1 MPNVGIELVAIG
13 TDTPEEL
20 KKAQADYQTEGGFP
34 FPLLSDAK
42 LEVFK
47 AYRCVDFDNQPM
59 HGAFLIDAQGRVRW
73 RDISDRPF
81 NDPALVLKEAKEL
94 TERWWR
100 PRGERLNQCSPSSYN
115 TIIVQSLKR
124 CDMRMN
130 RAKTFLTLLVLL
142 ATPIAVQAFERGKVE
157 RFATLP
163 AGEAHPEGICVDRE
177 GNVYVVTVAANKPD
191 TSGGT
196 LHCVRSQRAN
206 TCGPSRI
213 AGSTPWL
220 LDLRFHPH
228 TGQLLVID
236 YKAAKVLSVDPMT
249 GASSVFMTV
258 TGKDP
263 GLDGLTF
270 DAAGNVYVTDA
281 HEGIIWKVGKDGGAG
296 TAWVK
301 SPLLKPTR
309 PPPPIGANGLAFN
322 NKQTALFVANTAND
336 TIVKIPV
343 SGSPL
348 EPGTPEVFVNR
359 AGGGPDGLIIDEH
372 DNLWI
377 ACNQSNEIMVLEP
390 KQGRV
395 IAKLGDF
402 GGIDKDGAPIGFL
415 WSNSLVFHGD
425 DVLVTNLSL
434 DVGASVRRPCGRS
447 MGRGPRR

>member
-1 MPNVGIELVAIG
+1 MNHVK
-13 TDTPEEL
+13 L
-20 KKAQADYQTEGGFP
+20 KG
-34 FPLLSDAK
+34 
-42 LEVFK
+42 
-47 AYRCVDFDNQPM
+47 
-59 HGAFLIDAQGRVRW
+59 
-73 RDISDRPF
+73 
-81 NDPALVLKEAKEL
+81 
-94 TERWWR
+94 
-100 PRGERLNQCSPSSYN
+100 
-115 TIIVQSLKR
+115 
-124 CDMRMN
+124 CDMRTN
-130 RAKTFLTLLVLL
+130 RAKTFLTLLALL
-142 ATPIAVQAFERGKVE
+142 ATPIAVQAWDRGKVE

-163 AGEAHPEGICVDRE
+163 PGEAHPEGICVDRD

-196 LHCVRSQRAN
+196 LIVFDPKGNHLRTV
-206 TCGPSRI
+206 TI

-220 LDLRFHPH
+220 LDLRFHPQ

-236 YKAAKVLSVDPMT
+236 YKAAKVLSVDPKT

-270 DAAGNVYVTDA
+270 DAAANVYVTDA
-281 HEGIIWKVGKDGGAG
+281 HAGLIWKVGPDGGEG
-296 TAWVK
+296 TVWIK
-301 SPLLKPTR
+301 SPLLMPTR

-336 TIVKIPV
+336 TIVRIPV
-343 SGSPL
+343 TPGAPGL

-359 AGGGPDGLIIDEH
+359 AGGGPDGIIIDEE

-415 WSNSLVFHGD
+415 WSNSLAFHGD

-434 DVGASVRRPCGRS
+434 DIGALRPTLRTVD
-447 MGRGPRR
+447 GPWAAQVKLHTVSKIKKHIPGIPN

>member
-1 MPNVGIELVAIG
+1 MSMNK
-13 TDTPEEL
+13 T
-20 KKAQADYQTEGGFP
+20 K
-34 FPLLSDAK
+34 
-42 LEVFK
+42 
-47 AYRCVDFDNQPM
+47 
-59 HGAFLIDAQGRVRW
+59 
-73 RDISDRPF
+73 
-81 NDPALVLKEAKEL
+81 
-94 TERWWR
+94 
-100 PRGERLNQCSPSSYN
+100 
-115 TIIVQSLKR
+115 TI
-124 CDMRMN
+124 M
-130 RAKTFLTLLVLL
+130 TLLVLVSMPF
-142 ATPIAVQAFERGKVE
+142 AARAWERGKVE

-163 AGEAHPEGICVDRE
+163 RGEAHPEGICVDRQ
-177 GNVYVVTVAANKPD
+177 GNVYVVTVAVSKPD
-191 TSGGT
+191 TSVGT
-196 LHCVRSQRAN
+196 LIVFDPNGKHMRTVK
-206 TCGPSRI
+206 I

-236 YKAAKVLSVDPMT
+236 YKGAKVLSVDPMT

-270 DAAGNVYVTDA
+270 DVAGNVYVTDA
-281 HEGIIWKVGKDGGAG
+281 HEGIIWRVSKDGGAG

-309 PPPPIGANGLAFN
+309 LPPPIGANGLEFN
-322 NKQTALFVANTAND
+322 NTQTTLFVANTAQD

-372 DNLWI
+372 DNLWV

-425 DVLVTNLSL
+425 SVLVTNLSL
-434 DVGASVRRPCGRS
+434 DVGLRSQILRTVDGPWAAQVRLHTISKIKKRIPS
-447 MGRGPRR
+447 IPR

>member
-1 MPNVGIELVAIG
+1 MRTTRASE
-13 TDTPEEL
+13 
-20 KKAQADYQTEGGFP
+20 
-34 FPLLSDAK
+34 
-42 LEVFK
+42 
-47 AYRCVDFDNQPM
+47 
-59 HGAFLIDAQGRVRW
+59 FLI
-73 RDISDRPF
+73 
-81 NDPALVLKEAKEL
+81 
-94 TERWWR
+94 
-100 PRGERLNQCSPSSYN
+100 
-115 TIIVQSLKR
+115 
-124 CDMRMN
+124 
-130 RAKTFLTLLVLL
+130 LL
-142 ATPIAVQAFERGKVE
+142 AVTLTPIAAPAFERGKVE

-163 AGEAHPEGICVDRE
+163 AGEAHPEGIAVDRD

-196 LHCVRSQRAN
+196 LIVFDRNGKHLRTVS
-206 TCGPSRI
+206 I

-236 YKAAKVLSVDPMT
+236 YKAAKVLSVDPKT

-258 TGKDP
+258 TGKNP

-281 HEGIIWKVGKDGGAG
+281 HEGIIWKVGKDGGEG

-322 NKQTALFVANTAND
+322 NKQTTLFVANTAND

-343 SGSPL
+343 TGSPL

-359 AGGGPDGLIIDEH
+359 AGGGPDGLIIDED

-377 ACNQSNEIMVLEP
+377 ACNQSNEVMVIEP
-390 KQGRV
+390 QQGRV

-402 GGIDKDGAPIGFL
+402 GGIDGDGAPIGFL

-434 DVGASVRRPCGRS
+434 DVGALNSTLRTVDGPWAAQVKQHTVSKIKKQITSV
-447 MGRGPRR
+447 PR

>member
-1 MPNVGIELVAIG
+1 MSTNK
-13 TDTPEEL
+13 T
-20 KKAQADYQTEGGFP
+20 
-34 FPLLSDAK
+34 
-42 LEVFK
+42 
-47 AYRCVDFDNQPM
+47 R
-59 HGAFLIDAQGRVRW
+59 
-73 RDISDRPF
+73 
-81 NDPALVLKEAKEL
+81 
-94 TERWWR
+94 
-100 PRGERLNQCSPSSYN
+100 
-115 TIIVQSLKR
+115 TI
-124 CDMRMN
+124 
-130 RAKTFLTLLVLL
+130 LTLLLLL
-142 ATPIAVQAFERGKVE
+142 ATTITVRAGDRGTVE

-163 AGEAHPEGICVDRE
+163 AGEAHPEGICIDAE
-177 GNVYVVTVAANKPD
+177 GNVYVVTVGANKPQ

-196 LHCVRSQRAN
+196 LIVFDPHGKHLRTVMI
-206 TCGPSRI
+206 P
-213 AGSTPWL
+213 GSTPWL
-220 LDLRFHPH
+220 LDLRFHPQ

-236 YKAAKVLSVDPMT
+236 YKAANVLSVDPKT
-249 GASSVFMTV
+249 GESSMFMTV
-258 TGKDP
+258 TGRNP

-281 HEGIIWKVGKDGGAG
+281 HEGIIWRVGKDGGAG
-296 TAWVK
+296 TPWVT

-322 NKQTALFVANTAND
+322 NQQTALFVANTSND

-359 AGGGPDGLIIDEH
+359 AGGGPDGLIIDEE

-390 KQGRV
+390 RQGKV

-402 GGIDKDGAPIGFL
+402 GGIDGDGAPIGFL

-434 DVGASVRRPCGRS
+434 NIGALSSTLRTVD
-447 MGRGPRR
+447 GPWAAQVKLHTVSKIKKRLPR

>member
-1 MPNVGIELVAIG
+1 
-13 TDTPEEL
+13 
-20 KKAQADYQTEGGFP
+20 
-34 FPLLSDAK
+34 
-42 LEVFK
+42 
-47 AYRCVDFDNQPM
+47 
-59 HGAFLIDAQGRVRW
+59 
-73 RDISDRPF
+73 
-81 NDPALVLKEAKEL
+81 
-94 TERWWR
+94 
-100 PRGERLNQCSPSSYN
+100 
-115 TIIVQSLKR
+115 
-124 CDMRMN
+124 MRTN
-130 RAKTFLTLLVLL
+130 RAKTFLTLLALL
-142 ATPIAVQAFERGKVE
+142 AMPFAAQAWERGKVE

-163 AGEAHPEGICVDRE
+163 AGESHPEGICVDRE
-177 GNVYVVTVAANKPD
+177 GNVYVVTVEVKKPD

-196 LHCVRSQRAN
+196 LIVFDRNGKHLRTVRIPDS
-206 TCGPSRI
+206 S
-213 AGSTPWL
+213 PWL
-220 LDLRFHPH
+220 LDLRFHPQ
-228 TGQLLVID
+228 TGRLLIVD
-236 YKAAKVLSVDPMT
+236 YKGAKVLSVDPKT

-309 PPPPIGANGLAFN
+309 FPPSIGANGLAFN
-322 NKQTALFVANTAND
+322 NKQTALFVPNTAQD

-343 SGSPL
+343 SGSLL

-390 KQGRV
+390 KQGKV

-415 WSNSLVFHGD
+415 FSNSLVFHGD

-434 DVGASVRRPCGRS
+434 DVGIRSRTLRTVDGPWAALVKLHTVSKIKKHIPSVPK
-447 MGRGPRR
+447 